1 VSAAV
6 RVKLPRAFYARDT
19 RAVAR
24 ALLGKVLVHVE
35 GGVRRAA
42 RIVETEAYH
51 GPADRASHARFG
63 PTRRAAIMFGRPGVA
78 YVYLIYGTSHCMNVV
93 TGPEGFP
100 SAVLLRA
107 GEPVE
112 GCLHSTRG
120 PGNLCRALGIRRE
133 HDDGRDLAGDD
144 LFVEDAPAPPERIH
158 SARRVNVDYAGPWAE
173 KPWRYALAGNRWVSR
188 PPLPQRASAT
198 GRGEEA
204 RPARPGA
211 TARRTRRAARAKP
224 PAEPRSRRRS

>member
-1 VSAAV
+1 M
-6 RVKLPRAFYARDT
+6 KLERAFYARDT
-19 RAVAR
+19 RTVAR
-24 ALLGKVLVHVE
+24 ALLGKVLVHLD

-51 GPADRASHARFG
+51 GPGDLASHARAG
-63 PTRRAAIMFGRPGVA
+63 PTQRAAIMFGPPGVA

-120 PGNLCRALGIRRE
+120 PGNLCRALGITRA
-133 HDDGRDLAGDD
+133 HDNGRDLVGED
-144 LFVEDAPAPPERIH
+144 LFVEDAPSPAERIVTGP
-158 SARRVNVDYAGPWAE
+158 RVNVDSAGGWAAR
-173 KPWRYALAGNRWVSR
+173 PWRYALLGNPCVSR
-188 PPLPQRASAT
+188 PPPWAVPQARVS
-198 GRGEEA
+198 RGGP
-204 RPARPGA
+204 RRRPPAR
-211 TARRTRRAARAKP
+211 
-224 PAEPRSRRRS
+224 SS